1 MVNLTQMKNTSSV
14 EQRSQQFGNI
24 AFAVVVLAGYMVWLT
39 GSAFKFELIRA
50 VIQILL
56 GLAYLFLGTWGEQ
69 QLDWLPYRWA
79 PPVYF
84 LVQLALAGTIDY
96 LSQGAAWLV
105 LLPLASQGM
114 EDLPRPWGFAV
125 ASGVWALQ
133 VGAIVAT
140 NGLSNF
146 SAWAMPMLAAVV
158 FVAVFTQITVDEQ
171 EARRKLAGA
180 NQKLREYAA
189 QVEEMAT
196 VQERNRLAREIH
208 DGLGHY
214 LTAINIQIKAAEALV
229 EQDPPQA
236 KQALGNA
243 QNLAQEALADV
254 RRSISE
260 LRSDPSTGSPL
271 PDRLRALLEETR
283 SSGMQADLS
292 VEGSQAPLSP
302 QADFTLYRAAQEGLT
317 NVRKHASASQ
327 VGLRLVYGERIVRLV
342 VCDNGIGSQQT
353 SGGFGLTGL
362 AERVQL
368 IGGTLKVETAPGQG
382 FSLEVEIP
390 RLAATA

>member
-1 MVNLTQMKNTSSV
+1 VVNLRGMKTSSSV
-14 EQRSQQFGNI
+14 EQRSQQFGNT
-24 AFAVVVLAGYMVWLT
+24 ASAVVVLAGYMVWLT
-39 GSAFKFELIRA
+39 GSGFRFDLTRV
-50 VIQILL
+50 VILILL
-56 GLAYLFLGTWGEQ
+56 GLAFLFLGTWGEQ
-69 QLDWLPYRWA
+69 QLDRIPYRWA
-79 PPVYF
+79 IPAYF
-84 LVQLALAGTIDY
+84 VVQLALAGTITF
-96 LSQGAAWLV
+96 LTQGAAWLV
-105 LLPLASQGM
+105 PLPIVSQGM
-114 EDLPRPWGFAV
+114 EDLPRLWGFGV
-125 ASGVWALQ
+125 ASSVWALQ
-133 VGAIVAT
+133 VASIVAT
-140 NGLSNF
+140 NGVENF

-158 FVAVFTQITVDEQ
+158 FVAVFTRITVDEQ

-196 VQERNRLAREIH
+196 IQERNRLAREIH

-214 LTAINIQIKAAEALV
+214 LTAINIQIKAAQAFV

-236 KQALGNA
+236 KLALGNA

-271 PDRLRALLEETR
+271 PDRLLALLEDTR
-283 SSGMQADLS
+283 SSGLQAELS
-292 VEGSQAPLSP
+292 VEGSQIPLSP
-302 QADFTLYRAAQEGLT
+302 QADFTLFRVAQEGLT

-327 VGLRLVYGERIVRLV
+327 VGLRLVYTERMVRLA
-342 VCDNGIGSQQT
+342 VCDNGIGTLQT

-362 AERVQL
+362 EERVQL

-382 FSLEVEIP
+382 FTLEVEIP
-390 RLAATA
+390 RLAASA